1 MLLFKWK
8 KKENDWKRGRK
19 LEVKIKQREKE
30 RQWETKKKKKVK
42 EKREFC
48 VRLIFHLRALQCFFF
63 FVFLLKPQL
72 QILFVRRNWKKFIS
86 NKVKIVLNPFR
97 FLLTKLNY
105 FFILSKPNSEAN
117 KRWNAKLGKQF
128 VSEIDN
134 FKCFSKP
141 CEVKVVKQ
149 KISAYSC

>member
-1 MLLFKWK
+1 MIISCCLNGRGS
-8 KKENDWKRGRK
+8 KEEEEEWM
-19 LEVKIKQREKE
+19 KE
-30 RQWETKKKKKVK
+30 RQEVGGKDQTERKKRDNEKQKKKVK

-97 FLLTKLNY
+97 FPLTKLNY
-105 FFILSKPNSEAN
+105 FFILSDPTP
-117 KRWNAKLGKQF
+117 KRIKDETQNLENNLFQKLTILNAL
-128 VSEIDN
+128 VN
-134 FKCFSKP
+134 L
-141 CEVKVVKQ
+141 VK
-149 KISAYSC
+149 